1 MSQTRFGASIRRAA
15 KALLAVAISLT
26 AFTVA
31 SANDADAAAHKKR
44 SQYSKAASADGWSR
58 KSYLGASVQRGGEV
72 SESVASG
79 KKARRYAKSSTS
91 RNVRVASLGNEVYTP
106 KRARSRS
113 VATSGSGNIVWSASA
128 SCLNGTL
135 RNALAEVSHV
145 ASIRVNSTCRSRSHN
160 ARVGGAKHSHHLTGD
175 AVDFRVLSG
184 NSRAVYAALHNNG
197 SLGGIKHYG
206 GGLYHIDTGPRRSW

>member
-15 KALLAVAISLT
+15 KAVVAVAISMT
-26 AFTVA
+26 AFTVV
-31 SANDADAAAHKKR
+31 SANDADAAALKKR
-44 SQYSKAASADGWSR
+44 SQYTKSASSDSWVR
-58 KSYLGASVQRGGEV
+58 KSYVGASVQRGEV

-79 KKARRYAKSSTS
+79 KKARRYAKSSKS
-91 RNVRVASLGNEVYTP
+91 RNVRVASLGNEVYAP
-106 KRARSRS
+106 KRSRSRS
-113 VATSGSGNIVWSASA
+113 VATSGSGNIVWNASA

-135 RNALAEVSHV
+135 RSALAEVSHV

-160 ARVGGAKHSHHLTGD
+160 AAVGGAKHSHHLTGD